1 MKQLN
6 KLTKRLLIVSLAFFS
21 FGFVHAQ
28 IQVSGKLTDSKG
40 EALVAASVAEVGTNN
55 GTFTEYDG
63 TWTLTVKSP
72 ESVLEFSYV
81 GLKTQT
87 QKVGTKRVFNVA
99 LQADAII
106 IPGVVK
112 IGYASAKPEDVTGG
126 IVQLKGEEV
135 AKAPVLGVDQ
145 ALQGKAA
152 GVQVRSNSGTPGG
165 GMDIVVRGRGTTGD
179 ARPLYV
185 VDGVPVGYEWK
196 GDPNNIESISILK
209 DASSCAIY
217 GARGANGVVLITTK
231 GGNEVTAQE
240 EFLNVSF
247 DGYRGSQE
255 RWKKFDVMSGDEY
268 AEYYGLENTDG
279 VNTDW
284 QDEIFQTATIQKYK
298 ITLDGGSP
306 KTSWSASGGYTNQD
320 GIIKSTAYEKY
331 DFGYKGMYQ
340 VNKKI
345 DVGFSTGFSVTTQD
359 KVYEGDIENS
369 IIGNA
374 LIASPMSPIYD
385 STGEYAQMSNSAIAK
400 NPLAMIEYGNYA
412 TPNLSEKGYG
422 LGTNIW
428 ASYDIVKNLEFRS
441 IYNYG
446 KWGKEEFFYIPY
458 FNIASNQ
465 NNPLP
470 RYNTVVREGNNWGTT
485 NTLQYSYDIKDKY
498 DSTRVKHA
506 FKVLAGHEALF
517 EFQKAYRYELENIP
531 DDKNM
536 HFVNSNKPTSDNP
549 KGVWAEVYDA
559 ANEHSMISYIGRLEY
574 GLSDK
579 YNVNATIRRDGSSR
593 FGSGYKYGNFPS
605 VGVAW
610 KVNKESF
617 FYNNKVLTDS
627 LGITMFKIRGGW
639 GKIGNENVRNY
650 LYVGTIIS
658 DPEAGYSFGG
668 NQVQGV
674 VPEKIPNENVHWEEA
689 TSWNIGTDIN
699 VFKNKIMFNYDYFI
713 KTNYDNLITIDV
725 PAIAQAKERP
735 TVNAGLIRNAGHEV
749 SLLYRNQFK
758 TDSMKQAVKYDVN
771 VNFTKINNEVL
782 DMQDGQI
789 PGGLPFGDARL
800 PTFVCNTTEGYPI
813 AAFFGYKVDGIYE
826 SWEEVNEGSQ
836 SSARPGDYKIV
847 DINGDGVIDG
857 NDITMIGSPHPDFTY
872 GVNANVGYAGFDFG
886 FSFQGVQGNEIFN
899 ATKYY
904 LDGGGS
910 GNSNLSTRRLD
921 VWSEDNAGSEN
932 PTNAEWFVGT
942 GVGANLFPHSGYIE
956 DGSYLRLKNITL
968 GYTLPE
974 RITDKIKM
982 NRLRLYVQSQNLLTF
997 TKYSGFDPEIGT
1009 NTTLNWRGPEFGI
1022 DRGVY
1027 PQARTYIFGVN
1038 IEF

>member
-6 KLTKRLLIVSLAFFS
+6 KLTKRLLVLSLAFFS

-40 EALVAASVAEVGTNN
+40 EGLVAASVSEVGTTN

-63 TWTLTVKSP
+63 TWTLTVKGA

-87 QKVGTKRVFNVA
+87 ITVGSKRTINASLKIDDGIVIGTVVKVGY
-99 LQADAII
+99 
-106 IPGVVK
+106 G
-112 IGYASAKPEDVTGG
+112 SSKPEDVTGG
-126 IVQLKGEEV
+126 IVQLKGEDV

-165 GMDIVVRGRGTTGD
+165 GMDIVIRGRGTTGD

-196 GDPNNIESISILK
+196 GDPNNIENISILK

-231 GGNEVTAQE
+231 GGNSVAAQE

-247 DGYRGSQE
+247 DGYRGVQQ

-268 AEYYGLENTDG
+268 AEYYGVENTDN

-284 QDEIFQTATIQKYK
+284 QDEIFQNAAIQKYK
-298 ITLDGGSP
+298 VTLDGGSP
-306 KTSWSASGGYTNQD
+306 KSSWSASGGYTNQD

-345 DVGFSTGFSVTTQD
+345 DVGFSTGFSITQQD

-374 LIASPMSPIYD
+374 LIASPMSPVYD
-385 STGEYAQMSNSAIAK
+385 STGKYAQMSNTQIAK
-400 NPLAMIEYGNYA
+400 NPVALIEYGNYA

-428 ASYDIVKNLEFRS
+428 ASYKIIEDLEFRS

-446 KWGKEEFFYIPY
+446 KWGKDEYFYIPT

-465 NNPLP
+465 VNDLS
-470 RYNTVVREGNNWGTT
+470 RYNVAVRDGYNWGTT
-485 NTLQYSYDIKDKY
+485 NTLQYSYNIKDNVDTTK
-498 DSTRVKHA
+498 VKHA
-506 FKVLAGHEALF
+506 IKVLAGHEALY
-517 EFQKAYRYELENIP
+517 EFQKTYRYEIENIS
-531 DDKNM
+531 DDPNM
-536 HFVNSNKPTSDNP
+536 HYVNANKPTENA
-549 KGVWAEVYDA
+549 KGVWAEIYDA

-579 YNVNATIRRDGSSR
+579 YNINATMRRDGSSR
-593 FGSGYKYGNFPS
+593 FGSDYKYGNFPS

-610 KVNKESF
+610 KLNKESF
-617 FYNNKVLTDS
+617 FYNNKFLTDS
-627 LGITMFKIRGGW
+627 LGISMVKIRGGW
-639 GKIGNENVRNY
+639 GKIGNENVDNY
-650 LYVGTIIS
+650 LYVGTITS
-658 DPEAGYSFGG
+658 DTEAGYTFGG
-668 NQVQGV
+668 KQVGGE
-674 VPEKIPNENVHWEEA
+674 VPEKIPNENIHWEEA
-689 TSWNIGTDIN
+689 TSWNVGTDIN
-699 VFKNKIMFNYDYFI
+699 MLKNKIMFNYDYFI

-725 PAIAQAKERP
+725 PSIAQARERP
-735 TVNAGLIRNAGHEV
+735 TVNAGVIRNNGHEISV
-749 SLLYRNQFK
+749 LYRNQFK
-758 TDSMKQAVKYDVN
+758 TDSMKNAIKYDVS
-771 VNFTKINNEVL
+771 VNFTKIHNEVI
-782 DMQDGQI
+782 DMQDGEI
-789 PGGLPFGDARL
+789 RGGMPFGDARL
-800 PTFVCNTTEGYPI
+800 PTFVSNTTAGYPI
-813 AAFFGYKVDGIYE
+813 ASFFGYKVDGIYQ
-826 SWEEVNEGSQ
+826 SWEEVNKGAQ
-836 SSARPGDYKIV
+836 KNARPGDYKIV

-872 GVNANVGYAGFDFG
+872 GLNANVGYAGFDFG
-886 FSFQGVQGNEIFN
+886 FSFQGVYGNEIFN

-921 VWSEDNAGSEN
+921 VWSETNTGSEN
-932 PTNAEWFVGT
+932 PTNADWFIGT
-942 GVGANLFPHSGYIE
+942 GVGADRFPHSAYIE
-956 DGSYLRLKNITL
+956 DGSYLRLKNLTL
-968 GYTLPE
+968 GYTIPE
-974 RITDKIKM
+974 KVTNKINL
-982 NRLRLYVQSQNLLTF
+982 NRLRVYAQSQNLLTF

-1009 NTTLNWRGPEFGI
+1009 NATLNWRGPEFGI